1 VTIRGRSPGC
11 VLHGLD
17 LLGSPAVDGVRVHGL
32 SNLPGEPPLVIERC
46 SVRGAYDAIL
56 VRGPMPGAGGAIRT
70 SGGVVRQNR
79 LAGARR
85 GISLSG
91 GLGHAQVVGNLIWDC
106 EEAGIQADD
115 VPEDCGP
122 LLFANNTVFRS
133 GAGFRLW
140 DRKPFKNYL
149 RGRVELRNNLLLR

>member
-1 VTIRGRSPGC
+1 MKPWATIRVLDAEEYAESLTLDTPEKEQGVTLEAPGRATLLLSADRFRLLVIDGVPGIRVCNFRFREARARRGSAYVPSRGRSPGC

-70 SGGVVRQNR
+70 S
-79 LAGARR
+79 
-85 GISLSG
+85 
-91 GLGHAQVVGNLIWDC
+91 
-106 EEAGIQADD
+106 
-115 VPEDCGP
+115 
-122 LLFANNTVFRS
+122 
-133 GAGFRLW
+133 
-140 DRKPFKNYL
+140 
-149 RGRVELRNNLLLR
+149 